1 MDRVYYENQYIREFK
16 AEIVEIKNKDGRYH
30 IILDKTAFFPG
41 GGGQFCDLGT
51 IGDQEVKEVYE
62 ECGHIYHV
70 VENKPCYI
78 KNVNCILDFER
89 RKDGMH
95 QHLGQHIISGCF
107 FKMYNAN
114 TVSFHLG
121 KEIST
126 VDIVGDLN
134 EYQIREVEKFA
145 NKVIE
150 ENMDVECFV
159 PSKDKL
165 EGLSLRRALPKTS
178 DDIRVVKIGN
188 LDINACCGVHP
199 KSTIE
204 LRLIK
209 IKRWEKNKGATR
221 IEFLS
226 GKRAIEYS
234 LKTDKYLNEVC
245 RYLSTNEVEVL
256 NRVKNLN
263 KEVKTISDK
272 NKKLNDDMA
281 IYEVNS
287 INNSCENTN
296 GIKIVKKL
304 FVEADMKYIN
314 KIIKELVSNESTVAI
329 IGNENEGNINLMYA
343 ASKNFNLIGM
353 DELIKDTLK
362 LINGKGGGNNK
373 LAQGF
378 GKSFDGNGILNTAVE
393 KISRLSSVIKD

>member
-16 AEIVEIKNKDGRYH
+16 AEIVEIKNKDGKYH

-41 GGGQFCDLGT
+41 GGGQFCDLGK
-51 IGDQEVKEVYE
+51 IGDREVKEVYE

-287 INNSCENTN
+287 LINSCENTN

-393 KISRLSSVIKD
+393 KIRRLSSVIKD